1 MITKNN
7 RYLSSDL
14 CLNFGH
20 LSDMNISLELEI
32 SKYDMATNVPWY
44 SYESGTIIGF
54 TIIPIYDNVF
64 FNLSC
69 VYKRAC
75 GNTLS
80 TCIMSRRSILIKR
93 PGNSITSS
101 AWPNQTYSPVL
112 FYWLK
117 FCIYKLSANRR
128 VKETR
133 FGLAM
138 H

>member
-20 LSDMNISLELEI
+20 LSDMNISMDFEI
-32 SKYDMATNVPWY
+32 SQYKMAY

-54 TIIPIYDNVF
+54 TNIPSYDNVF

-69 VYKRAC
+69 VYKIAC
-75 GNTLS
+75 GNTLR

-93 PGNSITSS
+93 PGNCIISS

-112 FYWLK
+112 SYWLK
-117 FCIYKLSANRR
+117 SRIK
-128 VKETR
+128 
-133 FGLAM
+133 
-138 H
+138 